1 MAQISAKKNCLS
13 FAALRLSSQV
23 VVEGKGWLSKSE
35 RMEGRECITSGQE
48 IFIKVIL
55 DGVGAHNEV
64 NLGVVLGV
72 VHDDG

>member
-1 MAQISAKKNCLS
+1 MISADQRQKKIV
-13 FAALRLSSQV
+13 ALRLSSKV
-23 VVEGKGWLSKSE
+23 DAEETE
-35 RMEGRECITSGQE
+35 RAGCVKRDRLEWRECITSGQE